1 MASKRPETTFT
12 FKDPDTDELVYEC
25 GARQGA
31 LNRAKL
37 YLFKGAE
44 AKNETQVNVFLALWG
59 FLSAEAAG
67 NPVVKLPANKRDI
80 DMECVLDLMDTVST
94 FYEVNSEDT
103 EQVLEEGS
111 ENPTG
116 TSRERS

>member
-1 MASKRPETTFT
+1 MAEKKAETTFT
-12 FKDPDTDELVYEC
+12 FKDPETDEIVFEC

-37 YLFKGAE
+37 YLFKGSE
-44 AKNETQVNVFLALWG
+44 PKNETQLNVFLALWG
-59 FLSAEAAG
+59 FMSAEAAG

-80 DMECVLDLMDTVST
+80 DMECVFDLMDTVST
-94 FYEVNSEDT
+94 YYEVAKDDSDGTAGETD
-103 EQVLEEGS
+103 